1 MEVINLFPTRIAFWK
16 DCNFDL
22 ADLEKKCRLFQKK
35 TPNSNHSNVN
45 GYQGHGFM
53 YPDLIE
59 FIKKN
64 IPTHKTKKITTFKF
78 YAWVNINGYGHF
90 NKIHNHNPHHG
101 NMLSG
106 VLYVKTPKNC
116 GKIKFYDP
124 RPNID
129 TAPDME
135 YYEDMNNQYE
145 ITVKPNLLLL
155 FPAWL
160 QHDVGINE
168 SNEERISISFNIFE
182 VEYK

>member
-1 MEVINLFPTRIAFWK
+1 
-16 DCNFDL
+16 
-22 ADLEKKCRLFQKK
+22 
-35 TPNSNHSNVN
+35 
-45 GYQGHGFM
+45 
-53 YPDLIE
+53 
-59 FIKKN
+59 
-64 IPTHKTKKITTFKF
+64 
-78 YAWVNINGYGHF
+78 
-90 NKIHNHNPHHG
+90 
-101 NMLSG
+101 MLSG

-145 ITVKPNLLLL
+145 ITVNPNLLLL
-155 FPAWL
+155 FPSWL